1 MIFACV
7 EKGERLRR
15 VFFQNSKIPNLSL
28 ISAFRT
34 FTQTTILD
42 KYLRMTAERYAQKL
56 ARCAD
61 LKGDESSG
69 RISEGA
75 FLQEPLQKG

>member
-1 MIFACV
+1 MMIFACV

-34 FTQTTILD
+34 FAQTTICQELEIVV
-42 KYLRMTAERYAQKL
+42 YRLITLVSSQTNLR
-56 ARCAD
+56 RCQSHVII
-61 LKGDESSG
+61 EH
-69 RISEGA
+69 
-75 FLQEPLQKG
+75 

>member
-1 MIFACV
+1 MMIFACV

-34 FTQTTILD
+34 FTQTTIRGWD
-42 KYLRMTAERYAQKL
+42 I
-56 ARCAD
+56 
-61 LKGDESSG
+61 KGKKIKVNITNFIVIHS
-69 RISEGA
+69 
-75 FLQEPLQKG
+75 KTN

>member
-1 MIFACV
+1 MMIFACV

-34 FTQTTILD
+34 FTQTTITIHVLTCVSVYT
-42 KYLRMTAERYAQKL
+42 KSV
-56 ARCAD
+56 
-61 LKGDESSG
+61 SSVA
-69 RISEGA
+69 IVQFST
-75 FLQEPLQKG
+75 QNH